1 MTRCSVYSGFD
12 KLNHHTFF
20 LFFDTNDFWIFSGEY
35 RFRKKFGMTEC
46 FRRFISYNSY
56 FVVYASSGGFDT
68 ALPTQPP
75 RVAIMVVSS
84 LHRFVASYFMPHT
97 SCLILRSFIFRG
109 FILHSTTVI
118 MSAPW
123 SPEVLE
129 RKRKNAREQ
138 RAEGWNLFV
147 MNSLQEKLI

>member
-1 MTRCSVYSGFD
+1 MVKHVVSTDSNTTLFLFCFLIWMNLWYLMVNTDSETSSEWHKLRRFRNKFGMTRCSVYSGFD

-46 FRRFISYNSY
+46 FRRFIFYNSY

-75 RVAIMVVSS
+75 RVAIMVVST
-84 LHRFVASYFMPHT
+84 LHRFVVSYFMPHT
-97 SCLILRSFIFRG
+97 S
-109 FILHSTTVI
+109 
-118 MSAPW
+118 
-123 SPEVLE
+123 
-129 RKRKNAREQ
+129 
-138 RAEGWNLFV
+138 
-147 MNSLQEKLI
+147 

>member
-1 MTRCSVYSGFD
+1 
-12 KLNHHTFF
+12 
-20 LFFDTNDFWIFSGEY
+20 
-35 RFRKKFGMTEC
+35 MTEC

-75 RVAIMVVSS
+75 RVAIMVVST
-84 LHRFVASYFMPHT
+84 LHRFAASYFVASYFVA
-97 SCLILRSFIFRG
+97 SYFLLRC

-123 SPEVLE
+123 SPGVLE

-147 MNSLQEKLI
+147 MNSLQEEFCCLRKNQRAKNSYEYDFISSTSFSTLMPSLSRMSSASKSV